1 MNESKKGLLDKQLRV
16 EHDQFSAGRYEIV
29 TLVEL
34 EKFDEN
40 LVLILFCRSKKTK
53 QNNTLTQC

>member
-1 MNESKKGLLDKQLRV
+1 MNERKKGLLDKQLCV
-16 EHDQFSAGRYEIV
+16 EHDQFSAGGYEIV

-40 LVLILFCRSKKTK
+40 LVLILFYRAKKTK
-53 QNNTLTQC
+53 ENKTLTQC